1 MSYSEISGL
10 ELFQMPFSSHAS
22 RQSMPSGSSN
32 TAKQPVA
39 ATKATHQQSSR
50 QNTVQL
56 SRIQEPAAQAVEPE
70 VPEVQ
75 HSDITHKNVVP
86 ENGCTASGSKKYA
99 SVPDGKTQADAA
111 KQPVREQ
118 DQKAQV
124 VAEAVK
130 PPASVEQKEQPKAQ
144 PKEMVLDMSSGSTAF
159 GDGTSGNAD
168 DTEKRKAHEAAEA
181 KRKAEWDA
189 TQKAKKQAEEKAIK
203 RIQSMSD
210 ADAICTST
218 RYISSDIERITRR
231 TMKECVADHL
241 QERCRE
247 DTEFARLTMHPGKS
261 LINCFKYINR
271 LAKEYIKQEMEDND
285 AAPEN
290 GIYGCDVPDGLVFDW
305 AEDYYYDADAPEDK
319 KKEERF
325 VPHPYIST
333 KTTAS
338 KTKKPAKEKPKQ
350 ETSGTYEQMSFV

>member
-32 TAKQPVA
+32 TAKQPAA

-75 HSDITHKNVVP
+75 HSDITHKNVVS

-130 PPASVEQKEQPKAQ
+130 PPASVEQKEQPK
-144 PKEMVLDMSSGSTAF
+144 EMVLDMSSGSGAI
-159 GDGTSGNAD
+159 SNNKSD

-189 TQKAKKQAEEKAIK
+189 TQKAKKQAEEEAIK

-325 VPHPYIST
+325 VPHPYIGTVPKNKNS
-333 KTTAS
+333 AS
-338 KTKKPAKEKPKQ
+338 PKKSSKKKEEKLSEPG
-350 ETSGTYEQMSFV
+350 EYEQMSFV